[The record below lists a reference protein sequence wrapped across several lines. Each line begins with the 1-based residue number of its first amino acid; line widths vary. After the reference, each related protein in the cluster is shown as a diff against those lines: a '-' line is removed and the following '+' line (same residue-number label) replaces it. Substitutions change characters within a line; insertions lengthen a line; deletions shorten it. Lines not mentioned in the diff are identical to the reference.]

1 MGFTSPLLSDT
12 WGTGPA
18 WRARPAGRVCS
29 RLSVWDAGKVPSDP
43 NRQPQARA
51 ARSVSLVWKRV
62 PSPKA
67 SRRRRKHERCA
78 PPIPSAAPRRLAAH
92 LFNPAQALLA
102 LRRQPLP
109 FLP

>member
-43 NRQPQARA
+43 T
-51 ARSVSLVWKRV
+51 
-62 PSPKA
+62 A
-67 SRRRRKHERCA
+67 SRRRVRPGLCLWYGRGSLVLKPAAGAASMRDA
-78 PPIPSAAPRRLAAH
+78 PHLIPSAAPRRLAAH